1 MKFSTIIFNNS
12 IATPYHLSRLIIIS
26 ISKLKNCFVFFIDGC
41 HRYNML
47 NQHLLAQP
55 VSKLKKLLC
64 FFIAGCHRYNML
76 NQHLLAQPV
85 FSFWL
90 NRNTDE
96 KQGGQIVFGGVDSDH
111 Y

>member
-55 VSKLKKLLC
+55 V
-64 FFIAGCHRYNML
+64 
-76 NQHLLAQPV
+76 

>member
-1 MKFSTIIFNNS
+1 MNTSVLFFNLVLFHESLYFNLLGCR
-12 IATPYHLSRLIIIS
+12 ILLKQLES
-26 ISKLKNCFVFFIDGC
+26 ISVGK
-41 HRYNML
+41 
-47 NQHLLAQP
+47 
-55 VSKLKKLLC
+55 VSP
-64 FFIAGCHRYNML
+64 IWYNML